1 MGEWKQ
7 NMAFE
12 NTVSEAKEEGTVN
25 TDQELDQIEVEMGDM
40 TFIHF
45 KPTTAITGTFPE
57 NEGNPIIRFW
67 DEQHNNGRKDQG
79 YIGLVFDNPT
89 ASVSEEEGTDGTI
102 VLDVADSNE
111 IRVFNTDDKQTE
123 LLGDV
128 GVQYGDRMYRG
139 DVIDEIPDERAIV
152 IVSGSASTNVARTF
166 DVNGEPLA
174 GMDETG
180 DKIDGLIELPN
191 GADTDVY
198 SRYAREPELREELYG
213 SEAGV
218 MVVRREE
225 FDPEYAAQVEA
236 GDARPMKYF
245 LVQGDTGEGVERLKP
260 TTGDPVNGSFLEWNW
275 NDTET
280 GAIPDQ
286 DLEFVN
292 EYQRSGNSTDSET
305 VRDFIDANRD
315 ALTGDTSDE
324 QLVSMIQE

>member
-25 TDQELDQIEVEMGDM
+25 TDQELEQIDVEMGDM

-45 KPTTAITGTFPE
+45 KPRTAITGTFPE

-79 YIGLVFDNPT
+79 YIGLVFDNPS

-111 IRVFNTDDKQTE
+111 IRLFNTDDNQTE

-152 IVSGSASTNVARTF
+152 IVSGSASTNVARKF

-174 GMDETG
+174 GMDENG
-180 DKIDGLIELPN
+180 NKVDGLIELPN

-218 MVVRREE
+218 MVVRREL

-245 LVQGDTGEGVERLKP
+245 LVQGDTGDGVERLET
-260 TTGDPVNGSFLEWNW
+260 TTGTPVNSSFLEWNW

-315 ALTGDTSDE
+315 SLTGETSDE